1 MPQSDAAGVSPT
13 TRALSRTM
21 RHAIWLALFAV
32 ALVAAPVSQAQTA
45 SVAPM
50 LIELD
55 ANARATPEGSA
66 LADAQDRF
74 RSVLAE
80 DPGSA
85 LALAKEVVSLA
96 IAAFGNDDPR
106 VGLALTNLA
115 IVQADTRDYA
125 TAIENYTAAI
135 TSLELSTGTAAAPE
149 LELPLRGLAD
159 AYMATGAVEAAI
171 PLYERAILV
180 THVNDGPSNLDQI
193 PTAASLSRAW
203 LLLGKNR
210 RATTIQ
216 ESIYRLQ
223 QRNMDESSDGYV
235 DALMQRAQ
243 WYEGVRDFYAA
254 AKSYRRAA
262 QTLATHYDPMDARRI
277 EPLIAFAF
285 SAPQSATS
293 PYSGVDRGGRNLT
306 FIILEARRAVD
317 EAVKI
322 ARAQTD
328 EHPHVL
334 PMTLVAQGDWAMLLG
349 NRTLAWRAYREAW
362 AFLDADPSLH
372 RLRDELFAE
381 PTLLTS
387 VRFDRVYSSGLFPAT
402 DDEDYP
408 QRGFVEINYN
418 VSVGGAPV
426 NLEIVDS
433 EPAGLL
439 DGQVYRGM
447 PSFVF
452 RPAFRDGRAVKF
464 TGMTYRH
471 QFRYNGN
478 RFTERERDFVKRT
491 RAQRALAK
499 GIRGDSG
506 AG

>member
-1 MPQSDAAGVSPT
+1 MPQSNAAGVSPT
-13 TRALSRTM
+13 ARALSLTTRPG
-21 RHAIWLALFAV
+21 IWLALFV
-32 ALVAAPVSQAQTA
+32 MALVAVPVSHAQTT
-45 SVAPM
+45 SVAPV

-55 ANARATPEGSA
+55 ANARATAEGSA

-80 DPGSA
+80 DPERA
-85 LALAKEVVSLA
+85 LPLAKEVVSLT
-96 IAAFGNDDPR
+96 IAAFGDDDPR

-125 TAIENYTAAI
+125 TAVENYTAAI
-135 TSLELSTGTAAAPE
+135 TSLELSTGTASAPE

-171 PLYERAILV
+171 PLYERAILI

-203 LLLGKNR
+203 LFLGKNR
-210 RATTIQ
+210 RATAIQ

-262 QTLATHYDPMDARRI
+262 QTLATNYDPMDARRI

-293 PYSGVDRGGRNLT
+293 PFSGVDRGGRNLT
-306 FIILEARRAVD
+306 YIILEARRAVD
-317 EAVKI
+317 EAVRI
-322 ARAQTD
+322 ARARAD
-328 EHPHVL
+328 MEPALL

-362 AFLDADPSLH
+362 EILDEDPSLH

-387 VRFDRVYSSGLFPAT
+387 VRFDRIYSSGLLAST
-402 DDEDYP
+402 DEENYP

-418 VSVGGAPV
+418 VSVGGTPV
-426 NLEIVDS
+426 NIEIVDS
-433 EPAGLL
+433 QPAGLL

-447 PSFVF
+447 PNFVF
-452 RPAFRDGRAVKF
+452 RPAFKDGRAVKY

-471 QFRYNGN
+471 QFRYNDN
-478 RFTERERDFVKRT
+478 RFTEREREFVKRT
-491 RAQRALAK
+491 RAERTLAEGK
-499 GIRGDSG
+499 REDSG